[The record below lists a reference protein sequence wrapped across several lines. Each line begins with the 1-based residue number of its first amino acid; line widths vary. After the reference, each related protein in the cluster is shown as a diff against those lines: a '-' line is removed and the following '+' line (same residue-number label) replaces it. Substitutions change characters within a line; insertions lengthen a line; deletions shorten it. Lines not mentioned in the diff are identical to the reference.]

1 MSNIE
6 KGKQKINQFF
16 LMRSGFLENTELHL
30 PLGIRKNQAPCLHFL
45 KVPYTGKSFLET
57 TSVYNAISTLIT
69 GLTQN
74 HPKNSPDLL
83 IQDSAP
89 LVFSAQKTEKHGYAC
104 HIFPQRNKKHGF
116 AVCCTFRAKSG
127 KARLCMSH
135 FPAKKQKA
143 RLCCVLYFP
152 RKKRKNT
159 ALTHVLFSR
168 KEINKHGSD
177 QHSIFSRFYK

>member
-6 KGKQKINQFF
+6 KGKQKINLFF

-30 PLGIRKNQAPCLHFL
+30 PLEIRKNQAPCLHFL

-57 TSVYNAISTLIT
+57 TSVYKAISTLIT

-89 LVFSAQKTEKHGYAC
+89 LVFSAQKAEKHRSDARL
-104 HIFPQRNKKHGF
+104 IFPQRNKKHGF

-127 KARLCMSH
+127 KTPL
-135 FPAKKQKA
+135 
-143 RLCCVLYFP
+143 
-152 RKKRKNT
+152 
-159 ALTHVLFSR
+159 
-168 KEINKHGSD
+168 
-177 QHSIFSRFYK
+177 

>member
-1 MSNIE
+1 
-6 KGKQKINQFF
+6 
-16 LMRSGFLENTELHL
+16 MRSGFLENTELHL
-30 PLGIRKNQAPCLHFL
+30 PLGIRKKSSPVLTFFEGAVYG
-45 KVPYTGKSFLET
+45 KVLPRNHLRIQGNFNAYYRLNAKS
-57 TSVYNAISTLIT
+57 S
-69 GLTQN
+69 
-74 HPKNSPDLL
+74 
-83 IQDSAP
+83 
-89 LVFSAQKTEKHGYAC
+89 EKLS
-104 HIFPQRNKKHGF
+104 GF
-116 AVCCTFRAKSG
+116 AYSGLRSARLFRAKNG

>member
-16 LMRSGFLENTELHL
+16 FNAIRLSRKYRTAPAPRNQKKSSPVLTFFKGAVYGKVLPRNHLRIQGNFNAYYRLNAKSSEKLSGF
-30 PLGIRKNQAPCLHFL
+30 A
-45 KVPYTGKSFLET
+45 YS
-57 TSVYNAISTLIT
+57 
-69 GLTQN
+69 GLR
-74 HPKNSPDLL
+74 
-83 IQDSAP
+83 SAR
-89 LVFSAQKTEKHGYAC
+89 LY
-104 HIFPQRNKKHGF
+104 
-116 AVCCTFRAKSG
+116 RAKNG

>member
-57 TSVYNAISTLIT
+57 TSVYKAISTLIT

-89 LVFSAQKTEKHGYAC
+89 LVFSAQKTEKHRSDARL
-104 HIFPQRNKKHGF
+104 IFPQRNK
-116 AVCCTFRAKSG
+116 
-127 KARLCMSH
+127 
-135 FPAKKQKA
+135 KA

-152 RKKRKNT
+152 RKKRKST
-159 ALTHVLFSR
+159 ALTHVIFSR
-168 KEINKHGSD
+168 KETKKHGSD